1 MSVRKLFQGS
11 FGTLS
16 CLQMETSPFTKV
28 VVSAIR
34 KLYPEKLAD
43 ASFDNTGCKD
53 CLLVKLIRSSNKK
66 VLLEAPYRPDHL
78 NNTVLL
84 TIDLTTA
91 VTNEAI
97 ARKDSIIIA
106 YHPIIFRPLKSLSLK
121 NTQQTTLLRLAQEG
135 ISVYCPHTA
144 VDAVEDGLNDWLA
157 DIITGRET
165 DRCMN
170 QKKRGLTHISSSI
183 TASTRSVIIP
193 VRNTPVG
200 FENAG
205 YGRIVRFQNPISLKT
220 LLERITRGL
229 DSKNGLNIAIPQ
241 NISGT
246 SKQRISIS
254 SVGICAGSGG
264 SMLGGL
270 DVDVLFTGE
279 LSHHEALAAIEE
291 GKVVITAGHSNTE
304 RNFLKRKLRHRLQEQ
319 INQEISKYSSP
330 DSSDLSKLVNFS
342 IDVSEVDR
350 DPYEI
355 VRLHDEDWK

>member
-1 MSVRKLFQGS
+1 MSVRKLFQDSLGAVS
-11 FGTLS
+11 S
-16 CLQMETSPFTKV
+16 LQIETSPFAKV

-43 ASFDNTGCKD
+43 ASFDNTG
-53 CLLVKLIRSSNKK
+53 L
-66 VLLEAPYRPDHL
+66 LLEAPYRPNHL
-78 NNTVLL
+78 NNSVLL

-106 YHPIIFRPLKSLSLK
+106 YHPIIFRPLKSLSLR
-121 NTQQTTLLRLAQEG
+121 NTQQNTLLRLAQEG

-144 VDAVEDGLNDWLA
+144 VDAAEDGLNDWLA
-157 DIITGRET
+157 DIITGKET
-165 DRCMN
+165 D
-170 QKKRGLTHISSSI
+170 SSI
-183 TASTRSVIIP
+183 TASTRSVISP
-193 VRNTPVG
+193 VKSAPVG
-200 FENAG
+200 FEDAG
-205 YGRIVRFQNPISLKT
+205 YGRIVRFQNSISLKT

-229 DSKNGLNIAIPQ
+229 DSKNGLSVAVPQ
-241 NISGT
+241 STSGN
-246 SKQRISIS
+246 SKQRIGIS

-304 RNFLKRKLRHRLQEQ
+304 RNFLRRKLRHLLQEQ
-319 INQEISKYSSP
+319 INKEISRCSST
-330 DSSDLSKLVNFS
+330 DSTDLSKYGNFS
-342 IDVSEVDR
+342 VDVSEVDR